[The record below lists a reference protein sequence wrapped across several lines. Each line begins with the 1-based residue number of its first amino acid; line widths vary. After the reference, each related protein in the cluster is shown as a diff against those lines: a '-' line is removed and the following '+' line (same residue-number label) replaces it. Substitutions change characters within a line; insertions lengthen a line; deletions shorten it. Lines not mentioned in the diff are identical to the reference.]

1 MSYVSLHPSLIVY
14 CPDKY
19 ITQRICD
26 VAVDDSLAALKL
38 ITDVNLNNINLDKN
52 FDKDDPDT
60 VIFSKLL
67 ACHSKFKKH
76 KTFRKRS
83 VKN

>member
-1 MSYVSLHPSLIVY
+1 MSYVSLYPSLIVY

-52 FDKDDPDT
+52 FDKDDR
-60 VIFSKLL
+60 ILL
-67 ACHSKFKKH
+67 FLANFWLAIVNLKNTKH
-76 KTFRKRS
+76 LEKGQ
-83 VKN
+83 